1 MVRPNDPRPNDPQP
15 NRRALPEARLHAAN
29 VLDKPAVAQLLL
41 SEQPDLVFH
50 LAAQASPTQAWAD
63 PEETYRTNV
72 LGQLNLLEGVRAMAH
87 PPRVLVVSSN
97 EVYGAPSAAADLPIA
112 ETYPLQP
119 NNPYAVSKA
128 AQDLMGQ
135 QYYLSHGL
143 PVVRVRPFNHL
154 GPGQSDAFV
163 ASAFARQ
170 VAEAEAGLRPPVMQ
184 VGNLAAQRDF
194 SDVRDIVR
202 GYYLALTIGVA
213 GEVYNL
219 CSGAPTAVQG
229 LLDFFR
235 SQSTLDIKVEQD
247 LTRYRPSD
255 VPCVYGDNR
264 KARAALGW
272 QPSIPLQQTLAEVLE
287 YWRAQVRADAHPS

>member
-1 MVRPNDPRPNDPQP
+1 MVRPNDPQP
-15 NRRALPEARLHAAN
+15 NRRALPEARLHAAD

-72 LGQLNLLEGVRAMAH
+72 LGQLNLLEGVRAMVH

-97 EVYGAPSAAADLPIA
+97 EVYGAPAAAADLPIA
-112 ETYPLQP
+112 ETCPLRP

-184 VGNLAAQRDF
+184 AGNLAAQRDF

-247 LTRYRPSD
+247 LTRYRPGD
-255 VPCVYGDNR
+255 VPFVYGDNR
-264 KARAALGW
+264 KARATLGW